1 MMVHHGGQDGRRRG
15 LAGLLR
21 MTVGRTLIVV
31 PAAALVVGCGAVEA
45 VGNFPNPKDTV
56 TVYTT
61 PPPRPPAAVVSAA
74 LP

>member
-1 MMVHHGGQDGRRRG
+1 MIVHHRSQGIQRRG

-21 MTVGRTLIVV
+21 TTVGRMLIAV
-31 PAAALVVGCGAVEA
+31 PAAAFAAGCGAVEA

-61 PPPRPPAAVVSAA
+61 PPPQPPAAVVSAA
-74 LP
+74 VP